1 VKPAWYRRH
10 PLTAALLLGA
20 LSLMLAL
27 RLISPLRFSQA
38 VAGGALGLAAW
49 TLPLLLD
56 AAHD

>member
-1 VKPAWYRRH
+1 MGAPADLL
-10 PLTAALLLGA
+10 LTAVVLLGA
-20 LSLMLAL
+20 LCLMQAL
-27 RLISPLRFSQA
+27 RLISPQRFAQA

>member
-1 VKPAWYRRH
+1 MTALTWLL
-10 PLTAALLLGA
+10 LTAALLLGA

-27 RLISPLRFSQA
+27 RLISLQRFAQA